1 MEPRILLAGLMLLFI
16 SCESTLEREFN
27 HAMSGNDLRAAAERV
42 ERALAVNPQD
52 PEANFLMGRIL
63 AEQRQYPDAMRY
75 FDRSLAAAPAYSDKI
90 DHILETHYRNEFNN
104 ATTAWDHGGYEA
116 TITHFE
122 AAIQIYP
129 DRWEKYPIKGEAHKN
144 LGQYESAQQ
153 SFTKCLSVPRMR
165 RFCGTNLAISYFKNN
180 QFEQA
185 KRVAEQYLDHY
196 PADRNLLKIAAYAY
210 LETGGIEDAGSYFSR
225 YVDAGFTYDALR
237 QFATELNNK
246 GEIFAAERFFTLC
259 LRVNPSDPEV
269 LAALSSIYL
278 ETGNYDL
285 MVQANERLHSLEPDS
300 PKHMM
305 RLMLAY
311 ELAGEIEKFR
321 SIQSELGINE

>member
-1 MEPRILLAGLMLLFI
+1 MAARYLLTGLILLLI

-27 HAMSGNDLRAAAERV
+27 QAMSGNDIRSAAEHV
-42 ERALAVNPQD
+42 ERALTANPQD
-52 PEANFLMGRIL
+52 PEANYLMGKIK
-63 AEQRQYPDAMRY
+63 AEQRLYPAAREY
-75 FDRSLAAAPAYSDKI
+75 FNRALVAAPTYHDKI
-90 DHILETHYRNEFNN
+90 DHLLETHYRNEFNN
-104 ATTAWDHGGYEA
+104 ATSAWEQGRYEM
-116 TITHFE
+116 TITHFD

-153 SFTKCLSVPRMR
+153 AFAKCITVSRLQ
-165 RFCGTNLAISYFKNN
+165 RFCGTNLALSYFRNG

-185 KRVAEQYLDHY
+185 KSVSEQYLEHY
-196 PADRNLLKIAAYAY
+196 PTDRNLLKIAAYAY
-210 LETGGIEDAGSYFSR
+210 LETGGIEDADYYFTR
-225 YVDAGFTYDALR
+225 YVDAGFTYEALR
-237 QFATELNNK
+237 QFATELNNM
-246 GEIFAAERFFTLC
+246 GEIYAAERFFTLC

-285 MVQANERLHSLEPDS
+285 MVQANERLHSLEPDT
-300 PKHMM
+300 PEHMK

-321 SIQSELGINE
+321 SIQSELGIND